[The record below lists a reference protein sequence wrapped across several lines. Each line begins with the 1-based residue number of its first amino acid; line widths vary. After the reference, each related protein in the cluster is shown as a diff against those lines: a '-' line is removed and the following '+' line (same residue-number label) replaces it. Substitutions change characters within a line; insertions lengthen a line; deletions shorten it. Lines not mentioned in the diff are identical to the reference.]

1 MVEFF
6 GFRVYSQLEGVG
18 HKVLEKVLPSPK
30 DEAIE
35 DGDSNLPT
43 KRWRP
48 ILWGMGALP
57 WATPKMPTS

>member
-48 ILWGMGALP
+48 IL
-57 WATPKMPTS
+57 